1 MNESGSLLNKRMAR
15 HAAIIAFGVI
25 ASFAALQCSGAEEV
39 VEETSAFSS
48 ADLEPSVRIEQHENR
63 TVEEFSV
70 NDNVYMIK
78 ITPKYGAPYTLIDPN
93 GNGEMEWRR
102 DTLGAEVTPPSWTL
116 FSW

>member
-1 MNESGSLLNKRMAR
+1 MNESGPLLNKRMTSR

-78 ITPKYGAPYTLIDPN
+78 ITPKYGAPYQIRCSLYTD
-93 GNGEMEWRR
+93 
-102 DTLGAEVTPPSWTL
+102 
-116 FSW
+116 